1 MDVLNENDSNNNN
14 YNNETNIYLDY
25 KELKQ
30 KYLALSEKSKKY
42 KDENAK
48 LKDILNQFKNAV
60 FIHETSKNNILKSIE
75 TIKNQ
80 YASLMAKMN
89 SNKKNSYHIER
100 EYFELKAT
108 IDKNAL
114 INKISDLEN
123 DYNAVIS
130 NFERLVVKYK
140 LLSQEYN
147 KLASINAKLIH
158 IEENSK
164 ILLYKPNELSII
176 NKTKKVSTNDKKIEN
191 ILFKSYISD
200 YINNNK
206 SEPVPS
212 FMKFIKQIKN
222 ME

>member
-1 MDVLNENDSNNNN
+1 MDVLNENDSNNYN
-14 YNNETNIYLDY
+14 YINETNIYLDY

-123 DYNAVIS
+123 DYNALIS

>member
-80 YASLMAKMN
+80 YANLMVKMN

-212 FMKFIKQIKN
+212 FMKFIKKIKN

>member
-30 KYLALSEKSKKY
+30 KYLTLSEKSKKY

>member
-1 MDVLNENDSNNNN
+1 M
-14 YNNETNIYLDY
+14 
-25 KELKQ
+25 
-30 KYLALSEKSKKY
+30 
-42 KDENAK
+42 
-48 LKDILNQFKNAV
+48 KDILNQFKNAV

>member
-1 MDVLNENDSNNNN
+1 MDVLNENDSNNYN
-14 YNNETNIYLDY
+14 YINETNIYLDY

-123 DYNAVIS
+123 DYNALIS

-212 FMKFIKQIKN
+212 FMKFIKKIKN

>member
-1 MDVLNENDSNNNN
+1 MDVLNENDSNNYN
-14 YNNETNIYLDY
+14 YINETNIYLDY

-123 DYNAVIS
+123 DYNALIS

-200 YINNNK
+200 
-206 SEPVPS
+206 
-212 FMKFIKQIKN
+212 
-222 ME
+222 

>member
-1 MDVLNENDSNNNN
+1 MDVLNNDKNNIN

-30 KYLALSEKSKKY
+30 EYLSLFEKNKKY
-42 KDENAK
+42 KEENAK

-60 FIHETSKNNILKSIE
+60 IIHETSKNNILKNIE
-75 TIKNQ
+75 KLKNQ
-80 YASLMAKMN
+80 YASLMDKMN
-89 SNKKNSYHIER
+89 SNKNNSYHIGK
-100 EYFELKAT
+100 EYFEIKAT
-108 IDKNAL
+108 IDRNLL

-123 DYNAVIS
+123 DYNAMIS
-130 NFERLVVKYK
+130 NFDRLVVKYK

-158 IEENSK
+158 IEENNK
-164 ILLYKPNELSII
+164 ILLYKPNEQNIL
-176 NKTKKVSTNDKKIEN
+176 NKTKKVSTNNKKIEN

-206 SEPVPS
+206 SEPIPS
-212 FMKFIKQIKN
+212 FLKFIKCIKN
-222 ME
+222 KE

>member
-80 YASLMAKMN
+80 YANLMVKMN